1 MKKKM
6 LLATVGGAAAGI
18 ASIAAINELSY
29 AVGKWIS
36 KRIRSEIDD
45 YEDEKE
51 LDAEIRAYEEE
62 EEKQDLFFAEDLDDE
77 FELNF
82 ILDNDILSKPL
93 GEKDVKP
100 EKITLTKDDVLAS
113 FVWLVDRC
121 WIAEGIHDELDVAAR
136 QALIEKELRPIA
148 NKLYKKV
155 TEEMIMQNE
164 AVVNSIRVKNLL
176 EKI

>member
-6 LLATVGGAAAGI
+6 LLATLGGAAAGI

-29 AVGKWIS
+29 ATGKWIS

-77 FELNF
+77 FDIDF
-82 ILDNDILSKPL
+82 ISDEDILKEPQGKSN
-93 GEKDVKP
+93 VKP
-100 EKITLTKDDVLAS
+100 ESLSLSKTDVLYA
-113 FVWLVDRC
+113 FVWLVDRNWDC
-121 WIAEGIHDELDVAAR
+121 R
-136 QALIEKELRPIA
+136 R
-148 NKLYKKV
+148 N
-155 TEEMIMQNE
+155 T
-164 AVVNSIRVKNLL
+164 
-176 EKI
+176 